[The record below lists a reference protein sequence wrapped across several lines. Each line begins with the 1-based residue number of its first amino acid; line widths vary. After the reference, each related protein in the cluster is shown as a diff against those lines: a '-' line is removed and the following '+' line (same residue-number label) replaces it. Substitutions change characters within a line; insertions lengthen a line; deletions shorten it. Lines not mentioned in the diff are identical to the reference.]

1 MAKTVTIPAGDNPFI
16 CKINDVYYSYPA
28 GATVEVP
35 DEVAALIQANAG
47 NREKSN
53 GLSDIAIPR
62 DGNVDDVLT
71 RTADGAAW
79 ATPSSGSSLP
89 TVTADDNGDVLTVV
103 EGAWAAASGG
113 GGGGDSLK
121 ITFDENG
128 VSDTTWQ
135 QASDALAA
143 GKRIYN
149 INADAESGFVEQG
162 IWLMAYPVEGEAN
175 YLYGL
180 YCGEDSIES
189 QVCQADTADGYL
201 YFPHD

>member
-62 DGNVDDVLT
+62 DGETGNVLT
-71 RTADGAAW
+71 RTADGAKW
-79 ATPSSGSSLP
+79 ATPAAPEPELPSVSGS
-89 TVTADDNGDVLTVV
+89 DNGKVLKVV

-113 GGGGDSLK
+113 GVLVVGYDYLTGALDK
-121 ITFDENG
+121 
-128 VSDTTWQ
+128 TWQ
-135 QASDALAA
+135 EINDAPFAVIKHEEEGLETTDIVITTIVAEDIFIVGVAA
-143 GKRIYN
+143 AEAGESSVSWYTKAFSAN
-149 INADAESGFVEQG
+149 SAD
-162 IWLMAYPVEGEAN
+162 AYPVEMG
-175 YLYGL
+175 
-180 YCGEDSIES
+180 
-189 QVCQADTADGYL
+189 
-201 YFPHD
+201 